1 MASVK
6 FKNLKRTLDIEVK
19 KKLLAVAKDQ
29 KTLKEIA
36 EFSVKRIKQFA
47 RSGNPLRDGKKSKFP
62 PLSEVTPA
70 IRKRLAKYN
79 ATHATYGKSGK
90 KKNVTITGQLVEA
103 VKYKLKRNVIN
114 VFIKGRRRKYRG
126 KKGQVLKNADGSAQ
140 HGNSSAVYKD
150 LVELDPHY
158 KFLGMD
164 KLGEKRIRNIIKR
177 NLRRLLK

>member
-47 RSGNPLRDGKKSKFP
+47 RSGKPLRDGEKRKFP
-62 PLSEVTPA
+62 DLSKATPA

-79 ATHATYGKSGK
+79 ATHATYGKSGR

-103 VKYKLKRNVIN
+103 VKSKIKNNLIN
-114 VFIKGRRRKYRG
+114 IFVSGRRRKYRG
-126 KKGQVLKNADGSAQ
+126 KKGQVLADQESNSAE
-140 HGNSSAVYKD
+140 VYENLISLNKD
-150 LVELDPHY
+150 Y
-158 KFLGMD
+158 RFLGMD
-164 KLGEKRIRNIIKR
+164 ELGKKRIRNIIKR